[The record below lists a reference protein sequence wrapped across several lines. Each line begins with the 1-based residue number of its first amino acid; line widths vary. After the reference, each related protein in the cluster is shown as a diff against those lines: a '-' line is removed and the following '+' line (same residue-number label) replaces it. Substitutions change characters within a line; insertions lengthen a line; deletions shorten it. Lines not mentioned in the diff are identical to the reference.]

1 MRKVAVLVCGQM
13 RTLDQTYNQVKSIYP
28 NADFYVHAVL
38 DEDAEKAFLLKPK
51 VFFSEPQHE
60 MPERLEYSWHMSRG
74 CHGVQRVLKQL
85 WGLEKVWN
93 IYEKY
98 GDKHD
103 VIVRWRPDT
112 LFSIPPE
119 NPEIITQ
126 QNLNHVFIPKFSN
139 YHGLNDRFAF
149 GNYENM
155 KTYFTRF
162 QRLDEF
168 IDRKG
173 MFHPETFLCWSMMD
187 KKIIIQR
194 TNAVFWSL
202 RKDGSRIEPNY
213 NVKELDT
220 VD

>member
-60 MPERLEYSWHMSRG
+60 MPERLEYSWNMARG

-112 LFSIPPE
+112 LFSVLPE
-119 NPEIITQ
+119 DPETITER
-126 QNLNHVFIPKFSN
+126 NLNHIFIPKFSN
-139 YHGLNDRFAF
+139 YYGLNDRFAF

-162 QRLDEF
+162 QRLDGF
-168 IDRKG
+168 INRRG
-173 MFHPETFLCWSMMD
+173 MFHPETFLGWCITD
-187 KKIIIQR
+187 KNITIQR
-194 TNAVFWSL
+194 TKAVFWSV
-202 RKDGSRIEPNY
+202 RKDGTRIEPNY
-213 NVKELDT
+213 DAKQLDT
-220 VD
+220 ID

>member
-1 MRKVAVLVCGQM
+1 MKKVAVLVCGQM

-28 NADFYVHAVL
+28 NADFYVHAVF
-38 DEDAEKAFLLKPK
+38 DEDAEKGFLLKPK

-60 MPERLEYSWHMSRG
+60 MPERLEYSWNIARG

-112 LFSIPPE
+112 LFFVPPE
-119 NPEIITQ
+119 NPETITEE
-126 QNLNHVFIPKFSN
+126 NLNHIFIPKFSN

-162 QRLDEF
+162 KRLDEF
-168 IDRKG
+168 IDKKG
-173 MFHPETFLCWSMMD
+173 MFHPETFLGWSIVD
-187 KKIIIQR
+187 KRIGIQR
-194 TNAVFWSL
+194 TNAAFWSL

-213 NVKELDT
+213 NAAELDII
-220 VD
+220 D

>member
-60 MPERLEYSWHMSRG
+60 MPERLEYSWNIARG
-74 CHGVQRVLKQL
+74 CHGVQKVLKQL
-85 WGLEKVWN
+85 WGLEKIWN

-112 LFSIPPE
+112 LFSTPPE
-119 NPEIITQ
+119 DPETIAETD
-126 QNLNHVFIPKFSN
+126 LNNIFIPKFSN
-139 YHGLNDRFAF
+139 YHGFNDRFAF

-162 QRLDEF
+162 KRLDEF
-168 IDRKG
+168 IDKRG
-173 MFHPETFLCWSMMD
+173 MFHPETFLGWSLID
-187 KKIIIQR
+187 KQITVRR
-194 TNAVFWSL
+194 TNAVFWSV
-202 RKDGSRIEPNY
+202 RKDGSKIEPNY
-213 NVKELDT
+213 NINESDT
-220 VD
+220 ID